1 MGRIDQSSEYN
12 LKHTLRI
19 ELTRGEELLFNMD
32 FDSKNEFENFLAYQ
46 TDDLNEHSRNFISFY
61 AIPDR
66 MVFVRIKSIKR
77 IIFLW
82 DPSRALDN
90 PITYIDNFE
99 VVEIDEDEIWIPSAI
114 FLLRNCS
121 EPLVFG
127 ELHPEFDFLNLSE
140 ESFENPHF
148 LKGGFISIPD
158 GDGEQNYIP
167 VANIEYFEVDR
178 CQIYPDQVWEE
189 INKPEDS

>member
-12 LKHTLRI
+12 LKHTIRI
-19 ELTRGEELLFNMD
+19 ELIRGEELLFNVD
-32 FDSKNEFENFLAYQ
+32 FETKEEFENFLAYH

-66 MVFVRIKSIKR
+66 MVFVRIRSIKR
-77 IIFLW
+77 IIFCW
-82 DPSRALDN
+82 DVPPLMEI
-90 PITYIDNFE
+90 PMIYQDNFGLASDFDGE
-99 VVEIDEDEIWIPSAI
+99 LLIPSAI
-114 FLLRNCS
+114 FLLKHCK
-121 EPLVFG
+121 EPLVFDD
-127 ELHPEFDFLNLSE
+127 LDPEDDFLNLDE

-148 LKGGFISIPD
+148 LKGGFISMPD
-158 GDGEQNYIP
+158 EDGEQNYIP

-189 INKPEDS
+189 MNKPED